1 VARLLGVRDNDL
13 LLLVLLL
20 FLLDLLLEG
29 CLLLSTLD

>member
-13 LLLVLLL
+13 LLLFLLL

-29 CLLLSTLD
+29 RLLLSSLD